1 MFSQGNPP
9 ADMPLP
15 VQVSLDLRPL
25 LPRGKEEPICNLSG
39 ALYPAIVYHPG
50 ETFEQ
55 TLAGMQAEMSRL
67 KANQPGLTGAILIE
81 MAMLQGFAKAKTMI
95 GSMTRVRSNR
105 VTPLLLS
112 NFGLLDEKR
121 LAFGSLEIADA
132 FMLGPVMFGH
142 GVMLTAST
150 IGGQMTLAIGYC
162 QSNIASETIEGLLQ
176 QVRMELALTSTVME
190 K

>member
-1 MFSQGNPP
+1 
-9 ADMPLP
+9 
-15 VQVSLDLRPL
+15 
-25 LPRGKEEPICNLSG
+25 
-39 ALYPAIVYHPG
+39 
-50 ETFEQ
+50 
-55 TLAGMQAEMSRL
+55 
-67 KANQPGLTGAILIE
+67 